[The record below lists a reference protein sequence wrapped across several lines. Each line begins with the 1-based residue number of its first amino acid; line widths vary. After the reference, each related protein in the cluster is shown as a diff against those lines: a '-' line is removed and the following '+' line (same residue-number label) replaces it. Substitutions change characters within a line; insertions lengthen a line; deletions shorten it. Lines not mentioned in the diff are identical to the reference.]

1 MRVTCSQYENAL
13 ALTTVGAV
21 VVVAVEPVAAA
32 DASAIDPRRLDP
44 ADPPAA
50 PEDVTPRARRPS
62 TDRRRPEA
70 APGAE
75 NPEPGK
81 MK

>member
-1 MRVTCSQYENAL
+1 MTCSQYENAL
-13 ALTTVGAV
+13 ALTTVGV
-21 VVVAVEPVAAA
+21 VVVADVEPVAAADA

-75 NPEPGK
+75 NPEPV
-81 MK
+81 